1 MICTTIQNKTIDE
14 IYAILESGD
23 VEMAEIRLDSCP
35 LTMDEIE
42 ELFSTSD
49 VPLVATCRINAV
61 KERLSQTLAGHT
73 RGNGTSRN
81 AQHGTLQENIS
92 EDLQV
97 DRNGTSYEN
106 RQGHEH
112 AGRQETGSHQQ
123 DDRKLE
129 MKASQEVESK
139 LITAIHAGAAFVD
152 LEIEAP
158 PMMSKRLRRE
168 TRENGTVFVRSYH
181 DFNGTDSVEA
191 LKALTEKCFAI
202 GADIAKIVTMAAPC
216 TGDNQSPD
224 VDRVLSLYDHFDP
237 AKLIAFAMGDAGKTS
252 RIQCLAKG
260 SPFTYASLNEA
271 DTAAPGQM
279 TTREMRSIIYGNCV
293 NVNAAGTAADRL
305 SACHL
310 NADRLQTPEAT
321 VEATANDTSDA
332 TEASSDIDNGPG
344 AAEIQMPSSKSFAQ
358 RAIIAAAL
366 AEGTT
371 TLNGYSPCGDNESAI
386 SVARA
391 LGAEVTVGLA
401 YKEGKVVKDSS
412 TLTIKGRGA
421 AALVPEAI
429 NAGESGLLARLM
441 IPLMAVLGDGNA
453 TVSGEGTLTRR
464 PLKDARDIMG
474 AFGVRLETISG
485 TGQEPSSEVHV
496 PLTISGKLEGGKVT
510 VSGSGGSQ
518 LISGLLMALPLL
530 QEDTV
535 IRLTEPKS
543 IPYLFITMDVL
554 KAFGVKIWCDMEGGP
569 EFAESQDWNDCT
581 EIVLHIKGGQSYKAT
596 DMDIEGDWSSA
607 ANFLVAGAIF
617 GKVNVSGLDT
627 KSLQADLSIMDI
639 LMEAGA
645 SLSQMGD
652 DDPRGVI
659 HVQKAPLNAFDVDAN
674 NCPDLFPVAAIL
686 AAFCQGTS
694 RIAGVGRLANK
705 ESDRAQAILSMLVQL
720 GVKARISGD
729 KMIIEGHSLAQRCL
743 TGHLLKGGN
752 YTSSHDHRMV
762 MALKVAELGADGP
775 IVIDDIE
782 CVSKSFPT
790 FMELFGKL

>member
-49 VPLVATCRINAV
+49 VPLVAPCRINAV
-61 KERLSQTLAGHT
+61 KERLSQTLAGHQH
-73 RGNGTSRN
+73 GNGTSRN
-81 AQHGTLQENIS
+81 VQHGHLQENIS
-92 EDLQV
+92 DDLQV

-106 RQGHEH
+106 RQCHVQ
-112 AGRQETGSHQQ
+112 ASRQETGRHQQ

-129 MKASQEVESK
+129 IKASQEVESK

-181 DFNGTDSVEA
+181 DYKGTDSIEA

-216 TGDNQSPD
+216 TGDNQSSD

-271 DTAAPGQM
+271 DAAAPGQM
-279 TTREMRSIIYGNCV
+279 TTREMRDIVYGNCV

-305 SACHL
+305 SAGHL

-321 VEATANDTSDA
+321 ANDTSEE
-332 TEASSDIDNGPG
+332 TGASSDIDNGPG

-401 YKEGKVVKDSS
+401 YKEGKVAKDSS

-421 AALVPEAI
+421 AALGPEII

-464 PLKDARDIMG
+464 PLKGARDIMG

-485 TGQEPSSEVHV
+485 TGQESFSEVHV
-496 PLTISGKLEGGKVT
+496 PLTISGKLEGGKVN

-530 QEDTV
+530 QEDT
-535 IRLTEPKS
+535 
-543 IPYLFITMDVL
+543 M
-554 KAFGVKIWCDMEGGP
+554 
-569 EFAESQDWNDCT
+569 
-581 EIVLHIKGGQSYKAT
+581 
-596 DMDIEGDWSSA
+596 
-607 ANFLVAGAIF
+607 
-617 GKVNVSGLDT
+617 
-627 KSLQADLSIMDI
+627 
-639 LMEAGA
+639 
-645 SLSQMGD
+645 
-652 DDPRGVI
+652 
-659 HVQKAPLNAFDVDAN
+659 
-674 NCPDLFPVAAIL
+674 
-686 AAFCQGTS
+686 
-694 RIAGVGRLANK
+694 
-705 ESDRAQAILSMLVQL
+705 
-720 GVKARISGD
+720 
-729 KMIIEGHSLAQRCL
+729 KM
-743 TGHLLKGGN
+743 
-752 YTSSHDHRMV
+752 
-762 MALKVAELGADGP
+762 
-775 IVIDDIE
+775 
-782 CVSKSFPT
+782 
-790 FMELFGKL
+790 

>member
-181 DFNGTDSVEA
+181 DYKGTDSIEA

-260 SPFTYASLNEA
+260 SPFTYASLNEE

-279 TTREMRSIIYGNCV
+279 TTREMRDIVYGNCV
-293 NVNAAGTAADRL
+293 NVNGAGTAADRL
-305 SACHL
+305 CAGRL
-310 NADRLQTPEAT
+310 NADSLKTAEAT
-321 VEATANDTSDA
+321 VKATANDASEETG
-332 TEASSDIDNGPG
+332 TSSDIDNGPG

-421 AALVPEAI
+421 AALEPETI

-464 PLKDARDIMG
+464 PLKGARDIMG

-485 TGQEPSSEVHV
+485 TGQESFSEVHV

-674 NCPDLFPVAAIL
+674 NCPDLFPVAAVL

-775 IVIDDIE
+775 IVIDDID

>member
-49 VPLVATCRINAV
+49 VPLVATCRINTV
-61 KERLSQTLAGHT
+61 KERLSQTLAG
-73 RGNGTSRN
+73 
-81 AQHGTLQENIS
+81 
-92 EDLQV
+92 
-97 DRNGTSYEN
+97 
-106 RQGHEH
+106 
-112 AGRQETGSHQQ
+112 HQQ

-181 DFNGTDSVEA
+181 DYKGTDSIEA

-271 DTAAPGQM
+271 DAAAPGQM
-279 TTREMRSIIYGNCV
+279 TTREMRDIVYGNCV

-305 SACHL
+305 CAGRL
-310 NADRLQTPEAT
+310 NADSLKTAEAT
-321 VEATANDTSDA
+321 VKATANDASEETG
-332 TEASSDIDNGPG
+332 ASSDIDNGPG

-421 AALVPEAI
+421 AALVPETI

-464 PLKDARDIMG
+464 PLKGARDIMG

-485 TGQEPSSEVHV
+485 TGQESFSEVHV

-510 VSGSGGSQ
+510 VSGAGGSQ

-674 NCPDLFPVAAIL
+674 NCPDLFPVAAVL

-790 FMELFGKL
+790 FMDLFGKL